1 MEANIPFN
9 SGAIRAGECI
19 SSGWDLI
26 KDNYW
31 LFLGIVLL
39 GAVISGCIPCV
50 SLFFIGPVA
59 VGIYI
64 CMFTRMRG
72 QPVEFGMMFKGFEKF
87 VPAMVLGLIEA
98 LPGIVAQVVRLGVQ
112 FGDIGSRRG
121 RGGYNFFAQSDMG
134 PALAGGILI
143 IAIIV
148 GIGFFLFAIAWQI
161 TFKFALP
168 ILTENSDMGIG
179 DVIKLSAR
187 AGWSN
192 IGGIIVLVIFQALVV
207 LIGVLALCI
216 GVLFVIP
223 IIWASNAVAYR
234 MVFPES
240 PQGGVYHEPPRPDY
254 YGGSFGQGQ

>member
-1 MEANIPFN
+1 MEANVPFN

-19 SSGWDLI
+19 SNGWNLI

-39 GAVISGCIPCV
+39 GAVIAGCIPCI

-59 VGIYI
+59 VGIYL
-64 CMFTRMRG
+64 CLFTQMRG

-98 LPGIVAQVVRLGVQ
+98 IPGILVQVIR
-112 FGDIGSRRG
+112 FGAEMGNYGLKRG
-121 RGGYNFFAQSDMG
+121 RGFDFFAQSDDM
-134 PALAGGILI
+134 ALAGGLII
-143 IAIIV
+143 IAIIAGV
-148 GIGFFLFAIAWQI
+148 GFLLFAIAWQI

-168 ILTENSDMGIG
+168 ILTDNGDLGIG
-179 DVIKLSAR
+179 EIIKLSAR

-192 IGGIIVLVIFQALVV
+192 IGGIIVLVILQTVVV
-207 LIGVLALCI
+207 LIGALALCI
-216 GVLFVIP
+216 GIFFVIP
-223 IIWASNAVAYR
+223 LIWASNAIAYR

-240 PQGGVYHEPPRPDY
+240 PQGSGLYNEPPRPDY
-254 YGGSFGQGQ
+254 YGGSFGQGA